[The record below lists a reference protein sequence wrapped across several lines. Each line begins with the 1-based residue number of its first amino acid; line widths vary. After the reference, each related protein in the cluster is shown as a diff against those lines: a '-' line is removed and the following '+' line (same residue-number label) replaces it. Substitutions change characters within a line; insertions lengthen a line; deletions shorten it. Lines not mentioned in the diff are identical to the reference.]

1 MLALCAHLP
10 PPPAPPVAFIMANLA
25 LVRRGSIV
33 LDPCAG
39 TGSIPLAAAA
49 RGAWCVG
56 ADIDAAALWGRPA
69 ARAARKRRESGVDA
83 HAVGATGARVTATG
97 GARYEAGPAGS
108 AAAAAAAKG
117 APAGVA
123 DNFAAARLAP
133 AAFLVADMGRLPLT
147 RGPADGG
154 VDAVIADPPYGVRA
168 GGRTQAHAAAAAD
181 AGAPTHPPPT
191 PARKPARAGTR
202 FRVQGGIAPTAPY
215 SLADCL
221 SDLLCGAARRLR
233 PAGRLVY
240 FLPTAAGDI
249 PPSHIPSHP
258 ALRLVTVCEQPL
270 TRWYSRRLVVM
281 EKVGVGVD
289 AAAEATH
296 TASGA
301 NDAAFDA
308 AAAVAAGVYGAYAEA
323 GGEGCVRRGRS
334 KCM

>member
-1 MLALCAHLP
+1 
-10 PPPAPPVAFIMANLA
+10 MANLA
-25 LVRRGSIV
+25 LVRPGSLV

-49 RGAWCVG
+49 RGGWCVG

-69 ARAARKRRESGVDA
+69 ARAARKRRDSGVDA
-83 HAVGATGARVTATG
+83 HAVGATDARVTATG

-108 AAAAAAAKG
+108 AAAAAAARG
-117 APAGVA
+117 AAAGVA

-147 RGPADGG
+147 RGAADGG
-154 VDAVIADPPYGVRA
+154 LDAVIADPPYGVRA
-168 GGRTQAHAAAAAD
+168 GGRTQAHAAGAAAD
-181 AGAPTHPPPT
+181 GGATTDPPTT

-233 PAGRLVY
+233 AGGRLVY
-240 FLPTAAGDI
+240 FLPTAAGAI
-249 PPSHIPSHP
+249 PPSHIPTHP
-258 ALRLVTVCEQPL
+258 SLRLVTVCEQPL

-281 EKVGVGVD
+281 EKVGLD
-289 AAAEATH
+289 AAAEAAH

-323 GGEGCVRRGRS
+323 GEGCVRRGRS
-334 KCM
+334 KCI